1 MMVNNPQSLFDLARD
16 LRSLADSVQA
26 VAETTTST

>member
-1 MMVNNPQSLFDLARD
+1 MSKVKLLLAVIEG

-26 VAETTTST
+26 VKKAIQTRD

>member
-1 MMVNNPQSLFDLARD
+1 MSKVKLLLDVVED

-26 VAETTTST
+26 VEKAIQTRD